1 MTEQR
6 EAAQKSDPPRRG
18 CCPNCGK
25 RISLY
30 QSTLAFRE
38 LECRGC
44 GYGIDRGLAGSF
56 VAIPAVLLVNRLFS
70 GYGFA
75 TWQPWVATVIL
86 ALICGL
92 WPMYFARVTPSH
104 HSSSE

>member
-1 MTEQR
+1 MTEDGGNR
-6 EAAQKSDPPRRG
+6 DAPRRG
-18 CCPNCGK
+18 CCPNCGR

-44 GYGIDRGLAGSF
+44 GYGIDRGLAGGL
-56 VAIPAVLLVNRLFS
+56 VAIPAALVVSRFFS
-70 GYGFA
+70 NYGFA
-75 TWQPWVATVIL
+75 AWQPWAATIVL
-86 ALICGL
+86 GLICGL
-92 WPMYFARVTPSH
+92 WPMYFANITLSR

>member
-1 MTEQR
+1 MTNGGQTP
-6 EAAQKSDPPRRG
+6 QQPDPPRRG

-44 GYGIDRGLAGSF
+44 GYGIDRGLAASF
-56 VAIPAVLLVNRLFS
+56 LAVPAALWVSRLFS
-70 GYGFA
+70 DYGLTA
-75 TWQPWVATVIL
+75 WQPWAVTLVL
-86 ALICGL
+86 APICGL
-92 WPMYFARVTPSH
+92 WPMYFADVTLSR
-104 HSSSE
+104 HSSGE